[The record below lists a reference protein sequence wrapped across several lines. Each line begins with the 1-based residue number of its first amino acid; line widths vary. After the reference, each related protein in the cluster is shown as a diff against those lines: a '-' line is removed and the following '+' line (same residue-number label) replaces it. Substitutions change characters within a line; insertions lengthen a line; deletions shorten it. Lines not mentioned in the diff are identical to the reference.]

1 MSTYSCSGRLLAE
14 AGGAWVAD
22 NATITGEVTLGEDVS
37 VWFGSVLRGDD
48 APITI
53 GCRTNI
59 QDLSMI
65 HADPGVPL
73 FIGEEVTV
81 GHRCI
86 LHGALIGD
94 RCLIGMGAILL
105 AGSKVGEGAVVGAGA
120 LLKEGF
126 VVPPRTLVVGVPAR
140 VVREI
145 GDEEH
150 AEIIASADR
159 YVVETARYREG
170 S

>member
-1 MSTYSCSGRLLAE
+1 
-14 AGGAWVAD
+14 
-22 NATITGEVTLGEDVS
+22 
-37 VWFGSVLRGDD
+37 
-48 APITI
+48 
-53 GCRTNI
+53 
-59 QDLSMI
+59 MI

-81 GHRCI
+81 GHRCV